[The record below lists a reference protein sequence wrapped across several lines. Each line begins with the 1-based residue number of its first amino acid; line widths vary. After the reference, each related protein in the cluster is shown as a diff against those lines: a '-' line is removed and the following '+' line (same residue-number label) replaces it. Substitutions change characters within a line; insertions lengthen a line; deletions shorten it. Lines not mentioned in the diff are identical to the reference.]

1 MERTPLRRSRLRSNL
16 CPATWGQTLKR
27 SRRPAPINTVRELDG
42 GSSLVGLTGLWP
54 LLSPLA
60 GQKRPPILPGGRF
73 LLSAIPEGSIIPSDC
88 RRRRLCRPE
97 LNGDHARIVEN
108 LGWDRASPFAGRSPL
123 FAWGF
128 KAHAG
133 VKSIDRHAAAPLG
146 QPHCSF
152 AFARAGLRR
161 TPRPSASNSI
171 PALSS
176 AAWIARSVEPFASV
190 PFSMLFIAVVEIPAC
205 AASCAWVK
213 RAIARPARIWSIVIM
228 VPFCNVIINYQEQLT

>member
-1 MERTPLRRSRLRSNL
+1 MFLDGHLECSSR
-16 CPATWGQTLKR
+16 
-27 SRRPAPINTVRELDG
+27 LDG
-42 GSSLVGLTGLWP
+42 GSSLVALTGLWP

-60 GQKRPPILPGGRF
+60 GQKRPPILPGGRISF
-73 LLSAIPEGSIIPSDC
+73 VRPEGSIIPGDC
-88 RRRRLCRPE
+88 RRRRLIP
-97 LNGDHARIVEN
+97 N
-108 LGWDRASPFAGRSPL
+108 LTEIREYRRKRRTGRALRFAGTSPL
-123 FAWGF
+123 CARGF
-128 KAHAG
+128 EAHAG
-133 VKSIDRHAAAPLG
+133 VKSIDRYAAVPLG

-190 PFSMLFIAVVEIPAC
+190 PFSMLFIAVVEIPAS

-228 VPFCNVIINYQEQLT
+228 VPFCGCDN